1 MPLHIDE
8 KGRNRW
14 TRIVYVIELDPEAC
28 SRRSSPCKGARC
40 GRVPVYVGET
50 AVTARERLA
59 QHKRGYRGSMV
70 VESFGLRVR
79 PRLAGG
85 FGEMATQAESRT
97 AEAELA
103 RRLRKRGNGERYCV
117 YGGH

>member
-1 MPLHIDE
+1 MPLNVDE
-8 KGRNRW
+8 NGRERW

-28 SRRSSPCKGARC
+28 SRRSSPCKGTRC
-40 GRVPVYVGET
+40 GRLPVYVGET
-50 AVTARERLA
+50 AVTAGERFE
-59 QHKRGYRGSMV
+59 QHKRGYRAGNV
-70 VESFGLRVR
+70 VERFGLRVR

-85 FGEMATQAESRT
+85 FGEMTTQAESRE

-103 RRLRKRGNGERYCV
+103 RRLRKRGDGKRYCV

>member
-1 MPLHIDE
+1 
-8 KGRNRW
+8 
-14 TRIVYVIELDPEAC
+14 
-28 SRRSSPCKGARC
+28 
-40 GRVPVYVGET
+40 VYVGET
-50 AVTARERLA
+50 AVTAKERFE
-59 QHKRGYRGSMV
+59 QHKRGYRASNV
-70 VESFGLRVR
+70 VERFGLRVR

-85 FGEMATQAESRT
+85 FGEMATQADSLR

>member
-1 MPLHIDE
+1 VPLHVDE
-8 KGRNRW
+8 NGRERW
-14 TRIVYVIELDPEAC
+14 SGIVYVIELDPEAC
-28 SRRSSPCKGARC
+28 SRRSSPCKGSRC
-40 GRVPVYVGET
+40 GRIPVYVGET
-50 AVTARERLA
+50 AVTALERFE
-59 QHKRGYRGSMV
+59 QHKRGYRASSV
-70 VESFGLRVR
+70 VKRFGVRVR

-85 FGEMATQAESRT
+85 FAEMATVTESRA

>member
-59 QHKRGYRGSMV
+59 QHKRGYRGSKV

-85 FGEMATQAESRT
+85 FGEMATQAESRA

>member
-59 QHKRGYRGSMV
+59 QHKRGYRASKV

-85 FGEMATQAESRT
+85 LGEMATQAESRA

-103 RRLRKRGNGERYCV
+103 RRLRKRGDRKSV
-117 YGGH
+117 V